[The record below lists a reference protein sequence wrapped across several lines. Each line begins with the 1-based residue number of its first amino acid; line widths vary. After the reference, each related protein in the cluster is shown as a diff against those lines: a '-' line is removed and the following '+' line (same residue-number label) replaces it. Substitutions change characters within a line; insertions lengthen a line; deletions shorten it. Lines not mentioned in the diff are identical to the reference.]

1 MPGDSSNPSKDP
13 MTIEIAKP
21 CPATAETINQAITAI
36 PAKSR
41 MDWSRFRNWWRGVA
55 VMIAIDFTRG

>member
-1 MPGDSSNPSKDP
+1 
-13 MTIEIAKP
+13 
-21 CPATAETINQAITAI
+21 
-36 PAKSR
+36 